1 MAEMLIDGAKLDAC
15 NTAEADAIRAKTGGS
30 SPIPYDYANNKGFAD
45 SIAAIPSGGTTI
57 TDGIVVKARDANGW
71 ITEVDKYGDC
81 GRYEFGI
88 ASVGFRNFPYGHLES
103 VVLHDCDELG
113 EGTFYNKFI
122 TQITGMGNITRCGA
136 SCFLSSALPSIHLP
150 KVLYVGSTCFRA
162 LTSTTEVLLPVLESH
177 GEYIF
182 QSSTILQNVQIGS
195 IGHPAPTTNKQ
206 PFYGC
211 TQQGLTITAF
221 QTGANVDTIVANY
234 RRNATNATIIVKA
247 SENTTYN
254 GTSYAAGDTIL
265 TSEVT

>member
-1 MAEMLIDGAKLDAC
+1 MRL
-15 NTAEADAIRAKTGGS
+15 RRS
-30 SPIPYDYANNKGFAD
+30 
-45 SIAAIPSGGTTI
+45 I

-88 ASVGFRNFPYGHLES
+88 ASVGFRNYAYGHLES
-103 VVLHDCDELG
+103 VVLHDCGELG
-113 EGTFYNKFI
+113 EGAFYNKFI
-122 TQITGMGNITRCGA
+122 TQITGLENITQCGA
-136 SCFLSSALPSIHLP
+136 S
-150 KVLYVGSTCFRA
+150 KVLFVGSTCFRA
-162 LTSTTEVLLPVLESH
+162 LTSTTEVFLPVLERC

-195 IGHPAPTTNKQ
+195 VGHPAPTTNNQ

-211 TQQGLTITAF
+211 TQQGLTITGY
-221 QTGANVDTIVANY
+221 QTGANVDTLVANY
-234 RRNATNATIIVKA
+234 RRNATNATIIIKA

-265 TSEVT
+265 TSAP

>member
-1 MAEMLIDGAKLDAC
+1 MAEYIIQDSTLTDI
-15 NTAEADAIRAKTGGS
+15 ADAIRAKDGS
-30 SPIPYDYANNKGFAD
+30 SAPILAEDMAD
-45 SIAAIPSGGTTI
+45 AIAAIPSGTTI

-88 ASVGFRNFPYGHLES
+88 ASVGFRNYPYGHLES

-113 EGTFYNKFI
+113 EGAFFNKFI
-122 TQITGMGNITRCGA
+122 TQITGLENITQCGA
-136 SCFLSSALPSIHLP
+136 SSFLSSALPSIHLP
-150 KVLYVGSTCFRA
+150 KVLFVGSTCFRA
-162 LTSTTEVLLPVLESH
+162 LTSTTEVFLPVLERC

-195 IGHPAPTTNKQ
+195 VGHPAPTTNNQ

-234 RRNATNATIIVKA
+234 RRNATNATIIIKA
-247 SENTTYN
+247 SEATTYN

-265 TSEVT
+265 TSAP